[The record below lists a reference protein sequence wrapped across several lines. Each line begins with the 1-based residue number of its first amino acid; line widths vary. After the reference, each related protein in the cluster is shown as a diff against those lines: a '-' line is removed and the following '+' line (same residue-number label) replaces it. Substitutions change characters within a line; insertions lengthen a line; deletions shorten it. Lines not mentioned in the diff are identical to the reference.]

1 MVGMMYRGDDVWWG
15 DERMHQGNLGWV
27 VVED

>member
-1 MVGMMYRGDDVWWG
+1 MVGMMYHGDNVQWG
-15 DERMHQGNLGWV
+15 DEGMHQGNLGWV